1 MIKKGYLVGGLITK
15 GIKAAAKKYFKM
27 SGKTITDLTKSQ
39 PLKSRTSAKTDYA
52 RALQLHSS
60 DKKDKMKLQQYI
72 RKQR

>member
-1 MIKKGYLVGGLITK
+1 MYRKMMFGGLLTT
-15 GIKAAAKKYFKM
+15 GIKAAAKKYFKT
-27 SGKTITDLTKSQ
+27 SGKKITDLTKMQ

-52 RALQLHSS
+52 RALQLHAS

>member
-1 MIKKGYLVGGLITK
+1 MYRKMMLGGLLST

-27 SGKTITDLTKSQ
+27 SGKKITDLTKSQ
-39 PLKSRTSAKTDYA
+39 PLKSRTSGKTDYA
-52 RALQLHSS
+52 RALQLHAS

>member
-1 MIKKGYLVGGLITK
+1 MYKKMMFGGLLTT

-27 SGKTITDLTKSQ
+27 SGKKITDLTKSQ

-72 RKQR
+72 RKQK

>member
-1 MIKKGYLVGGLITK
+1 MYRKMMLGGLLST
-15 GIKAAAKKYFKM
+15 GIKAAAKKYFKA
-27 SGKTITDLTKSQ
+27 SGKKITDLTKMQ

-72 RKQR
+72 RKQK

>member
-1 MIKKGYLVGGLITK
+1 MYKKMMLGGLLST

-27 SGKTITDLTKSQ
+27 SGKKITDLTKSQ

>member
-1 MIKKGYLVGGLITK
+1 MYKKMMFGGLLTT

-27 SGKTITDLTKSQ
+27 SGKKITDLTKSQ

>member
-1 MIKKGYLVGGLITK
+1 MYRKMMLGGLLST

-27 SGKTITDLTKSQ
+27 SGKKITDLTKSQ
-39 PLKSRTSAKTDYA
+39 PLKSKTSAKTDYA

>member
-1 MIKKGYLVGGLITK
+1 MYRKMMLGGLLST

-27 SGKTITDLTKSQ
+27 SGKKITDLTKSQ
-39 PLKSRTSAKTDYA
+39 PLKSKTSAKTDYA

-72 RKQR
+72 RKQK

>member
-1 MIKKGYLVGGLITK
+1 MYRKMMLGGLLST

-39 PLKSRTSAKTDYA
+39 PLKSKTSAKTDYA

-72 RKQR
+72 RKQK

>member
-1 MIKKGYLVGGLITK
+1 MYRKMMLGGLLST

-27 SGKTITDLTKSQ
+27 SGKKITDLTKSQ

-72 RKQR
+72 RKQK

>member
-1 MIKKGYLVGGLITK
+1 MYRKMMLGGLLST

-27 SGKTITDLTKSQ
+27 SGKKITDLTKSQ
-39 PLKSRTSAKTDYA
+39 PLKSRTSAKTDYV

-72 RKQR
+72 RKQK

>member
-1 MIKKGYLVGGLITK
+1 MYKKMMFGGLLTT

-27 SGKTITDLTKSQ
+27 SGKKITDLTKSQ
-39 PLKSRTSAKTDYA
+39 PFKSRTSAKTDYA

-72 RKQR
+72 RKQK

>member
-1 MIKKGYLVGGLITK
+1 MYRKMMLGGLLST

-27 SGKTITDLTKSQ
+27 SGKKITDLTKSQ

-52 RALQLHSS
+52 RGLQLHAS

-72 RKQR
+72 RKQK